1 MYRITV
7 SASVNLSHLFWLRS
21 LAIIGQLCT
30 IAFVQFFFGVK
41 LPLPA
46 MLFVIAME
54 VAFNGV
60 TWLRVTQ
67 DRPES
72 NLELFG
78 QIWVDLGALSAL
90 LFLSGGTTNPFVSLY
105 LPSLAIAAAVLPWYL
120 TAWLAAFAVA
130 CYVLLGFDN
139 VPLNLDNPANLFDY
153 YRAGMWVNFMVSVA
167 LIVWFVARM
176 SRALRQREAALADAQ
191 QRLLRDERAVAL
203 GVQAATVAHEIGT
216 PLSSIAMLTEELRDI
231 ARTDKGLAPYG
242 ADLELLDT
250 QITLCTSALARL
262 RSRASSTG
270 SRQAVSEWLGP
281 FVEQWR
287 LRHPH
292 VKFELLGNAPA
303 ELSLDDTVA
312 VGQILTIL
320 LDNAARASR
329 DFVTLRAYPAARA
342 GYIDFEVCD
351 AGPGIPAS
359 LRASLGAT
367 PVESTQG
374 GHGVGLYLAFS
385 SAARLGGS
393 IDLADA
399 SASAAAVGVGSAGA
413 AAEPSD
419 GAAASGAGTP
429 DASARELPRTG
440 AVTGSARARKS
451 RGTRAVLH
459 VPVRAEARAGGAVP
473 AGQSSETSSEASS
486 KARSSAAA
494 QSSDIGRGE
503 GPGRPDAA

>member
-1 MYRITV
+1 MHRITV
-7 SASVNLSHLFWLRS
+7 SARVNLSHLFWLRS

-30 IAFVQFFFGVK
+30 IAFVQLFIGVQ

-78 QIWVDLGALSAL
+78 QLWVDLGALSAL

-153 YRAGMWVNFMVSVA
+153 YRAGMWVNFMVSVC

-176 SRALRQREAALADAQ
+176 SRALRQRDTALGDAQ

-216 PLSSIAMLTEELRDI
+216 PLSTIAMLTEELRDV
-231 ARTDKGLAPYG
+231 ARTDKGLAPYS
-242 ADLELLDT
+242 ADLELLDK
-250 QITLCTSALARL
+250 QISLCTSALARL

-270 SRQAVSEWLGP
+270 ARQVVSEWLGP

-292 VKFELLGNAPA
+292 VKFELLDNGPGDFA
-303 ELSLDDTVA
+303 LDDTVA

-329 DFVTLRAYPAARA
+329 DFVTLRAYAAARA
-342 GYIDFEVCD
+342 GYVDFEVCD
-351 AGPGIPAS
+351 AGPGIPTS
-359 LRASLGAT
+359 LRASLGAA
-367 PVESTQG
+367 PVDSTQG

-393 IDLADA
+393 IELNDVTPPG
-399 SASAAAVGVGSAGA
+399 SASGEVSGADDGTSAGA
-413 AAEPSD
+413 A
-419 GAAASGAGTP
+419 
-429 DASARELPRTG
+429 
-440 AVTGSARARKS
+440 TGSGVRTRRA
-451 RGTRAVLH
+451 RGTRAVLRLPAKQ
-459 VPVRAEARAGGAVP
+459 VKAGE
-473 AGQSSETSSEASS
+473 AGQAAGQAGEANPAVAARETAASAGSE
-486 KARSSAAA
+486 
-494 QSSDIGRGE
+494 IGSGE

>member
-1 MYRITV
+1 MHRITV
-7 SASVNLSHLFWLRS
+7 SARVNLSHLFWLRS

-30 IAFVQFFFGVK
+30 IAFVQLFIGVQ

-78 QIWVDLGALSAL
+78 QLWVDLGALSAL

-120 TAWLAAFAVA
+120 TAWLASFAVA

-153 YRAGMWVNFMVSVA
+153 YRAGMWVNFMVSVC

-176 SRALRQREAALADAQ
+176 SRALRQRDTALGDAQ

-216 PLSSIAMLTEELRDI
+216 PLSTIAMLTEELRDV
-231 ARTDKGLAPYG
+231 ARTDNGLAPYA
-242 ADLELLDT
+242 ADLELLDK

-262 RSRASSTG
+262 RSRASSEG
-270 SRQAVSEWLGP
+270 SRQVVSEWLGP

-292 VKFELLGNAPA
+292 VKFELLDNAPDD
-303 ELSLDDTVA
+303 LSLDDTVA

-329 DFVTLRAYPAARA
+329 DFVSLRAYPAARA
-342 GYIDFEVCD
+342 GYVDFEVSD

-359 LRASLGAT
+359 LRASIGAA
-367 PVESTQG
+367 PVDSTQG

-393 IDLADA
+393 IELADVA
-399 SASAAAVGVGSAGA
+399 QSGSGSGEGAGGGAGGSGSEAPTAAAAAG
-413 AAEPSD
+413 
-419 GAAASGAGTP
+419 GG
-429 DASARELPRTG
+429 
-440 AVTGSARARKS
+440 ARARKA
-451 RGTRAVLH
+451 RGTRAVL
-459 VPVRAEARAGGAVP
+459 RVP
-473 AGQSSETSSEASS
+473 AKQVATGEANSATREAAASS
-486 KARSSAAA
+486 GLE
-494 QSSDIGRGE
+494 IGSGE
-503 GPGRPDAA
+503 GPARPDAA

>member
-1 MYRITV
+1 MHRITV
-7 SASVNLSHLFWLRS
+7 SARVNLSHVFWLRS

-30 IAFVQFFFGVK
+30 IAFVQFFFGVQ

-46 MLFVIAME
+46 MLFVIALE

-72 NLELFG
+72 DLELFG
-78 QIWVDLGALSAL
+78 QLWVDLGALSAL

-120 TAWLAAFAVA
+120 TAWLACFAVV

-176 SRALRQREAALADAQ
+176 SRALRERESALADAQ

-231 ARTDKGLAPYG
+231 ARSDKGLEPYS
-242 ADLELLDT
+242 ADLELLDK

-270 SRQAVSEWLGP
+270 SRQVVGEWLGP

-292 VKFELLGNAPA
+292 VNFELLGNAP
-303 ELSLDDTVA
+303 EHLSLDDTVA

-329 DFVTLRAYPAARA
+329 DFVTLRATPLP

-351 AGPGIPAS
+351 AGPGIPPS
-359 LRASLGAT
+359 LRTSLGAA
-367 PVESTQG
+367 PVDSTQG

-399 SASAAAVGVGSAGA
+399 PAQGAKGAASLDGSASRS
-413 AAEPSD
+413 
-419 GAAASGAGTP
+419 
-429 DASARELPRTG
+429 
-440 AVTGSARARKS
+440 RKT
-451 RGTRAVLH
+451 RGTRAVLR
-459 VPVRAEARAGGAVP
+459 VPVTEGQVGEANPAAGSRNG
-473 AGQSSETSSEASS
+473 
-486 KARSSAAA
+486 AAA
-494 QSSDIGRGE
+494 
-503 GPGRPDAA
+503 AL

>member
-1 MYRITV
+1 MHRITV
-7 SASVNLSHLFWLRS
+7 SARVNLGHLFWLRS

-30 IAFVQFFFGVK
+30 IAFVQFFLGVH
-41 LPLPA
+41 LPVPA

-60 TWLRVTQ
+60 TWMRVAQ

-78 QIWVDLGALSAL
+78 QLWVDLAALSAL

-120 TAWLAAFAVA
+120 TGWLATFAVA
-130 CYVLLGFDN
+130 CYVLLGIDN
-139 VPLNLDNPANLFDY
+139 VPLNMDNPANLFVY
-153 YRAGMWVNFMVSVA
+153 YRAGMWVNFMVSVG

-176 SRALRQREAALADAQ
+176 SRALRQRDAALGDAQ

-216 PLSSIAMLTEELRDI
+216 PLSTIAMLTEELHDI
-231 ARTDKGLAPYG
+231 ARTDKALAPYT
-242 ADLELLDT
+242 ADLDLLDK
-250 QITLCTSALARL
+250 QISLCTSALARL
-262 RSRASSTG
+262 RSRASAQG
-270 SRQAVSEWLGP
+270 SRQAVGEWIGP

-292 VKFELLGNAPA
+292 VKFERIGEPPA
-303 ELSLDDTVA
+303 ELGLDDTVA

-329 DFVTLRAYPAARA
+329 DHVTLRAYAAARA

-359 LRASLGAT
+359 LRNTLGT
-367 PVESTQG
+367 VPVESTQG

-393 IDLADA
+393 IELTDVAPH
-399 SASAAAVGVGSAGA
+399 AGA
-413 AAEPSD
+413 AAEGP
-419 GAAASGAGTP
+419 AASGGGAGMSGG
-429 DASARELPRTG
+429 AGRERRP
-440 AVTGSARARKS
+440 
-451 RGTRAVLH
+451 RGTRAVLR
-459 VPVRAEARAGGAVP
+459 VPVKAGRGAASVSAQAEDDAQAG
-473 AGQSSETSSEASS
+473 
-486 KARSSAAA
+486 AAA
-494 QSSDIGRGE
+494 ADIGSGA
-503 GPGRPDAA
+503 GRPGSVPPNNTEKQA